1 MQYVKKSKEKKR
13 KAAKGLEHPKMN
25 WVVGADVKL
34 T

>member
-1 MQYVKKSKEKKR
+1 MHYVKKAKKR
-13 KAAKGLEHPKMN
+13 KAAKGPEHPKMN